1 MIQKQSITINFAE
14 GLDTKTDPWQVK
26 PGNFLVLKNQVF
38 VKGGRLTKR
47 YGNRKLPSL
56 PDATSVCLTTF
67 NDNLTA
73 IGSSIQALNESSS
86 TWVSKG
92 SIQPLELNTLPL
104 IRNNYNQ
111 TQCDSAVSSTG
122 LVCTVYSESNGTA
135 TTYRYAIAD
144 SATGQNIVAPTAI
157 PVTSGTVTG
166 SPRVFVLGNF
176 FVVVFSNLITATY
189 HLQYIAISL
198 SNPTVVT
205 TNADIASSYIPSD
218 TLSWDGA
225 VTGVRLFI
233 AYNTTSG
240 GQSVKVTYLT
250 ATNAAQGLGPATPST
265 FASRKATLMTV
276 CVDETTMAN
285 PIVWVNFYRSDT
297 SLGFA
302 LAVDQNLNTVLA
314 ATATITTG
322 TVLNLSSAAQSGICY
337 LFYEVSNNYSY
348 DSSIPTHYINKYT
361 ITQAGSVSALATVVR
376 SVGLASKAFIVAGVI
391 YFLSAYQSSY
401 QPTYFLINGLN
412 SVQASP
418 IIAGKLAYENGGGYL
433 TLGLPG
439 VSIIGSNN
447 CYVAYLF
454 KDLIAAAN
462 KDTNVSSGTQVN
474 GIYSQ
479 TGINLATFT
488 VGTDNISTAEI
499 GNDLLTTGGFLWMYD
514 GYLPVEQNFFL
525 YPDNVEVSALA
536 NPAPTGTVANGSTI
550 MTSVSSTTGIVAGM
564 SITGT
569 SISAGTTVSSISGTS
584 ITMTVAATG
593 NNTGIYTFKGN
604 QSAQAYYYQVTYEW
618 SDNQGNIY
626 RSAPSI
632 PVTVTT
638 SSGNSSAVLSI
649 PTLRLTYK
657 TANPVKIVVYRWS
670 TAQQIYYQCTSL
682 STPTLNSTTSDS
694 VSFTDVLSDAQVLGN
709 NIIYTN
715 GGVVENMNAPATSV
729 ITLFD
734 NRLWMLDSENKNQFW
749 FSKQVIQNTPVEM
762 SDLLTYFVAP
772 TTAAQGSTGIVTAA
786 APLDDKLIVFKK
798 NAIYYIAGSGP
809 DNTGN
814 NNQYGQPIFVTSTV
828 GCNDPHSIVFQ
839 PEGLQFRS
847 DKGNWLLGRDLST
860 TYIGAAVEDF
870 NTSIVQSAVNVP
882 ETNQVRFTLDTGETL
897 MYDYFYKQWGT
908 FVGVP
913 AISSTIQNGFHTFL
927 DSSGRVF
934 QEQPNSYVDGS
945 NPVLVSF
952 TSGWLNL
959 AGLQGYMRAY
969 FFYLLGQ
976 YYSPHKLMVSVAYD
990 YDPNPKQVS
999 LIEPTNYNQPYGGA
1013 DVDDGTNSQSPYG
1026 QQLLYGG
1033 EPRREQWRIFLK
1045 KQRCESIQISVQEIY
1060 DSSFS
1065 VAPGEGLT
1073 LSGIDLI
1080 YGVKKGFKPMAAR
1093 HSVGGGTT

>member
-1 MIQKQSITINFAE
+1 MIQKQNITINFAE

-47 YGNRKLPSL
+47 FGNRRLPSL
-56 PDATSVCLTTF
+56 PDTTSVNITTF

-73 IGSSIQALNESSS
+73 IGTSIHALNESSS

-92 SIQPLELNTLPL
+92 SIQPMDVNTLPL
-104 IRNNYNQ
+104 IRNNINQ
-111 TQCDSAVSSTG
+111 IQCDAAVSALG
-122 LVCTVYSESNGTA
+122 LVCTVYSESNGT
-135 TTYRYAIAD
+135 TIDYRYAIAD
-144 SATGQNIVAPTAI
+144 SATGQNIVAPTSI
-157 PVTSGTVTG
+157 PVTTGTVTG

-176 FVVVFSNLITATY
+176 FVVVFTNLISATY

-198 SNPTVVT
+198 SDPTMVT
-205 TNADIASSYIPSD
+205 ANADIASSYIPSD
-218 TLSWDGA
+218 TVAWDGA
-225 VTGVRLFI
+225 VTGVRLFL

-250 ATNAAQGLGPATPST
+250 ATNAAQGLGPATPTTFST
-265 FASRKATLMTV
+265 RKANMVSV
-276 CVDETTMAN
+276 CIDETNLAS
-285 PIVWVNFYRSDT
+285 PIIWVNFYRSDT
-297 SLGFA
+297 FLGFV
-302 LAVDQNLNTVLA
+302 LAVDQNLNTVLSE
-314 ATATITTG
+314 TATITTG
-322 TVLNLSSAAQSGICY
+322 TVLNLASAAQAGVCT
-337 LFYEVSNNYSY
+337 LFYEVSNAYSY
-348 DSSIPTHYINKYT
+348 DASIPTNYINKYT
-361 ITQAGSVSALATVVR
+361 ITQAGVVSSLATVIR
-376 SVGLASKAFIVAGVI
+376 SVGLASKAFIVDSTI
-391 YFLSAYQSSY
+391 YFLSAYDSTY
-401 QPTYFLINGLN
+401 QPTYFLINGSSSL
-412 SVQASP
+412 QASP
-418 IIAGKLAYENGGGYL
+418 IVAGKLAYENGGGYL
-433 TLGLPG
+433 TLGLPA
-439 VSIIGSNN
+439 VSVLDGNN

-454 KDLIAAAN
+454 KDLIAAVN
-462 KDTNVSSGTQVN
+462 KNTNVPTGTQVN

-479 TGINLATFT
+479 TGINLGTFI

-525 YPDNVEVSALA
+525 YPDDVQVNTLA
-536 NPAPTGTVANGSTI
+536 DPAPTGHVSATTI
-550 MTSVSSTTGIVAGM
+550 MSALSSTTGIVSGM
-564 SITGT
+564 AISGT
-569 SISAGTTVSSISGTS
+569 NISAGTKVETVSGTS
-584 ITMTVAATG
+584 IIMSESATG
-593 NNTGIYTFKGN
+593 TGNATYTFTGN
-604 QSAQAYYYQVTYEW
+604 QSAQEYFYQVTYEW

-626 RSAPSI
+626 RGAPSI
-632 PVTVTT
+632 PVNVTT
-638 SSGNSSAVLSI
+638 SAGHSSVVVDI

-657 TANPVKIVVYRWS
+657 VANPVKIVVYRWS
-670 TAQQIYYQCTSL
+670 VAQPVYYQCTSIV
-682 STPTLNSTTSDS
+682 TPQLNDTTIDS
-694 VSFTDVLSDAQVLGN
+694 ISFTDVLSDADILGN

-715 GGVVENMNAPATSV
+715 GGVVENINAPATSI

-734 NRLWMLDSENKNQFW
+734 NRLWMLDSENKNLFW

-772 TTAAQGSTGIVTAA
+772 TTAAQGSTGVVTAA
-786 APLDDKLIVFKK
+786 APLDDKLIMFKK
-798 NAIYYIAGSGP
+798 NAIYYVNGAGP

-814 NNQYGQPIFVTSTV
+814 NNQYSQPVFVTSTV
-828 GCNDPHSIVFQ
+828 GCDDPHSIVFQ
-839 PEGLQFRS
+839 PDGLQFRS

-860 TYIGAAVEDF
+860 KYIGAAVEAF
-870 NTSIVQSAVNVP
+870 NTSVIQSAVNVP

-897 MYDYFYKQWGT
+897 MYDYFYGQWGT

-913 AISSTIQNGFHTFL
+913 AISSTIQQGLHTFL

-934 QEQPNSYVDGS
+934 QEDPDTYVDGS

-952 TSGWLNL
+952 TSSWLNL

-976 YYSPHKLMVSVAYD
+976 YYSPHRLMVSVAYD
-990 YDPNPKQVS
+990 YDPNPVQVS
-999 LIEPTNYNQPYGGA
+999 IIEPTNYNQPYGGA
-1013 DVDDGTNSQSPYG
+1013 DVDNGTNSQSPYG
-1026 QQLLYGG
+1026 QQSLYGG
-1033 EPRREQWRIFLK
+1033 EPRREQWRVFLK

-1060 DSSFS
+1060 DSSFG
-1065 VAPGEGLT
+1065 VAPGQGLT